1 MDNRERNA
9 RKQRSNT
16 IWTLLIVGAFMA
28 AWPLGVVLVILR
40 SKGILPDLAMD
51 YPSAEQRKQQEQS
64 SAPNYQSQA
73 GQNYARQAQ
82 QQSERAKQQ
91 AQYWAKQAQEQAER
105 TRQRNAQWAV
115 PVQERNQAPVH
126 TQRATPPKPKA
137 EEKTRTGKL
146 KFGKPMFITGLSIGG
161 VGLLAL
167 ADSISEMTTFREFMG
182 DGFFSVGLLAVGI
195 YLTIF
200 GLMRAK
206 QSKRLQEYAA
216 ILPPN
221 GTYYSIH
228 ELADRT
234 GRPFRQVMADLQKM
248 IELGVWEQAWI
259 DRKHGRLMFTEYSA
273 DQMVQE
279 KKQPAPKKS
288 DDRAEEVLRR
298 IRRDNDRIAD
308 EVMSRKIDRIEL
320 LTGEIFRYL
329 SKHPEREG
337 ELRSFMDYYLPQTLK
352 ILETYAQLEEQGVE
366 TENIRRAKKE
376 ISGMLDQLT
385 ESYERQLDKLF
396 DTDVLDI
403 SSDIEVMRQMLRN
416 DGLSADE
423 LEMALEH
430 LES

>member
-16 IWTLLIVGAFMA
+16 IWTLLIIGAFLA
-28 AWPLGVVLVILR
+28 AWPLGILLVILR
-40 SKGILPDLAMD
+40 SRGSLPDLAMD
-51 YPSAEQRKQQEQS
+51 LPSAEQKRQQQANT
-64 SAPNYQSQA
+64 SAQNSQTS
-73 GQNYARQAQ
+73 QTYARQAQ
-82 QQSERAKQQ
+82 EQSERAKQQ

-105 TRQRNAQWAV
+105 SRQRNAQWAV
-115 PVQERNQAPVH
+115 PVKNQAPVH
-126 TQRATPPKPKA
+126 SAPMPKA
-137 EEKTRTGKL
+137 TENIRAKKL
-146 KFGKPMFITGLSIGG
+146 KFGQPMFITGLCIGG
-161 VGLLAL
+161 LGLVTLANSL
-167 ADSISEMTTFREFMG
+167 SKVFTLRDFMG
-182 DGFFSVGLLAVGI
+182 NSFFSFGVLAVGI

-200 GLMRAK
+200 GLKRAK
-206 QSKRLQEYAA
+206 QSKRLQEYAS

-221 GTYYSIH
+221 DTYYSIH

-234 GRPFRQVMADLQKM
+234 GRPFRQVVADLQKM
-248 IELGVWEQAWI
+248 IDLGVWEQAWI
-259 DRKHGRLMFTEYSA
+259 DRKHSRLMFTEYSA
-273 DQMVQE
+273 EQMVQE
-279 KKQPAPKKS
+279 EKQTAPKKS

-298 IRRDNDRIAD
+298 IRADNDRIAD
-308 EVMSRKIDRIEL
+308 EVMSKKIDRIEL

-329 SKHPEREG
+329 SKHPDREG

-366 TENIRRAKKE
+366 TENIRRAKEE

-423 LEMALEH
+423 LELTLEH
-430 LES
+430 LEK